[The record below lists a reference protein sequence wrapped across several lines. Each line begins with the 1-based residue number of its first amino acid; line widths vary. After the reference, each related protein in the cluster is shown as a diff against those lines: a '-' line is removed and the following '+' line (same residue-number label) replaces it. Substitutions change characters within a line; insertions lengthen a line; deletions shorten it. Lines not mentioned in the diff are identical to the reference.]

1 MNDTVL
7 LNMSLEANADEIWNV
22 LTDVDT
28 FNNCF
33 ENTSMQADE
42 FKSGNVVKFIT
53 ETNGEKTID
62 EAAIRSCYTNERLSL
77 GYKKQ
82 NSTNEIDVSFTLKP
96 SGNFTYLTIEG
107 RNFSDDFDRSQSE
120 NNWVNLMHGIKKHVQ
135 KNNF

>member
-7 LNMSLEANADEIWNV
+7 LNMSLEANAEEIWNV
-22 LTDVDT
+22 LTNVDT

-33 ENTSMQADE
+33 DNTSIEGDE

-53 ETNGEKTID
+53 DVNGEKVID
-62 EAAIRSCYTNERLSL
+62 EAAIRSCYTNERLSY

-82 NSTNEIDVSFTLKP
+82 NTTNEIDVSFTLKP

-107 RNFSDDFDRSQSE
+107 RNFSDDFDRSHSE
-120 NNWVNLMHGIKKHVQ
+120 NNWINMMQGIKKYIQ
-135 KNNF
+135 NK